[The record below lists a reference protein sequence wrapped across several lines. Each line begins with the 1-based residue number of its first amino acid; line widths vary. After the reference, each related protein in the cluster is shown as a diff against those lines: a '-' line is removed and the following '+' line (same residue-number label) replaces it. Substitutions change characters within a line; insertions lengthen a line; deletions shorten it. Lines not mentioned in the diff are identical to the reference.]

1 MSIQITPYGTTQ
13 SGQTVEAITLIAGGL
28 EATIL
33 TYGGAIASLIV
44 PDGEG
49 NPTDVVLGCADMAE
63 WESHG
68 CFFNALIG
76 RCGNRIAEG
85 KFTLDGVDY
94 TLATNNGPNSLHGGN
109 VGFDK
114 KVWTVKDSGDDFL
127 ILHLDSPHMEE
138 GFPGNLSVDV
148 TYTLEDNAL
157 VIGYVAVTDQKTIC
171 NLTNHAYFNL
181 GGHKSGDILGHTLQL
196 NCTHYTP
203 ADATSIPTGEL
214 APVSRTPMDFRTPHT
229 IGEGIEADFEQL
241 HFGNGY
247 DHNWVIDGDHGN
259 LRQAAIAH
267 CPETGITMEMDTTS
281 PALQFYS
288 ANFVTD
294 QIRGK
299 DGAVYGKCHAFC
311 LETQCVP
318 DAIHYPQFVQ
328 PTLDVGEVYEETTIY
343 RFG

>member
-13 SGQTVEAITLIAGGL
+13 NGQAVEAITLAAGGL

-44 PDGEG
+44 PDRAG
-49 NPTDVVLGCADMAE
+49 NPVDVVLGCADMAE
-63 WESHG
+63 WENHG
-68 CFFNALIG
+68 CFFNAIIG

-85 KFTLDGVDY
+85 KFSLDGTDY
-94 TLATNNGPNSLHGGN
+94 QLALNNGPNSLHGGN
-109 VGFDK
+109 LGFDK
-114 KVWTVKDSGDDFL
+114 KIWHIKSACDDFVT
-127 ILHLDSPHMEE
+127 LHLDSPHLEE
-138 GFPGNLSVDV
+138 NFPGNLSIDV

-157 VIGYVAVTDQKTIC
+157 VIGYIAVTDQKTIC

-196 NCTHYTP
+196 NATHYTP
-203 ADATSIPTGEL
+203 ADETSIPTGEL
-214 APVSRTPMDFRTPHT
+214 SPVAGTPMDFLAPHK
-229 IGEGIEADFEQL
+229 IGERIEDVFEQL
-241 HFGNGY
+241 KFGQGY
-247 DHNWVIDGDHGN
+247 DHNWVIDGEYGN
-259 LRQAAIAH
+259 LRPAGVAC
-267 CPETGITMEMDTTS
+267 CPETGIKMEVETTS

-299 DGAVYGKCHAFC
+299 DGAVYGKRHGFC
-311 LETQCVP
+311 LETQAVP
-318 DAIHYPQFVQ
+318 DAIHHPQFIQ
-328 PTLDVGEVYEETTIY
+328 PVLDVGEVYEETTIY